1 MEKGNAVTF
10 SEKELEDMLNDIP
23 VTHSTKGRVYTALED
38 AFIVQ
43 VFERRLN
50 KQKAAK
56 KLGISENTLRSR
68 YRVIIG
74 E

>member
-1 MEKGNAVTF
+1 MEKGKTVTF
-10 SEKELEDMLNDIP
+10 SEKDLEDMLNDIP

>member
-1 MEKGNAVTF
+1 MEKGTPVVFN
-10 SEKELEDMLNDIP
+10 EKELEDMLSDIP

-50 KQKAAK
+50 KQKSAK